1 MECSGRLLPG
11 CNVELSVEL
20 LKNTNAWASPPEV
33 LTLLFFKNFF
43 RVPDDS
49 NTQPGLRTADVI
61 NHVSG
66 PLRMPFPPPGR
77 L

>member
-1 MECSGRLLPG
+1 MEFSGRLLPG
-11 CNVELSVEL
+11 CKVELSVEL
-20 LKNTNAWASPPEV
+20 LKNTNSWASPPEV
-33 LTLLFFKNFF
+33 LILLFFKNFL

-49 NTQPGLRTADVI
+49 KMQPGLRTTDVI

-66 PLRMPFPPPGR
+66 PLRMPFPLPGR